1 MFGVVSKPALDR
13 ILTLQLIVGWAGEG
27 RTDPPRLGWWRTALG
42 DEFGGDDLFRRL
54 TPRTW
59 RWAVLE
65 AARAAARKVDALARA
80 RAADADELI
89 SLYRFG
95 FHLDEQLDDRLAEHK
110 RATADPVDALPGLAA
125 VIARWDREAFAT
137 WLAGQG
143 LAGQGAAT
151 VAPSSIG
158 RRLTGDPPDDPVATA
173 VALVAALA
181 PLDDVYPAPHWKLSP
196 HRQAARDTARATSE
210 KARA

>member
-1 MFGVVSKPALDR
+1 
-13 ILTLQLIVGWAGEG
+13 
-27 RTDPPRLGWWRTALG
+27 
-42 DEFGGDDLFRRL
+42 
-54 TPRTW
+54 
-59 RWAVLE
+59 VLE

-125 VIARWDREAFAT
+125 VIARWDREAFAA
-137 WLAGQG
+137 W

-181 PLDDVYPAPHWKLSP
+181 PLDDAYPAPHWKLSP
-196 HRQAARDTARATSE
+196 HRQAARDAARATSE

>member
-1 MFGVVSKPALDR
+1 MFGVVSTQALDR

-42 DEFGGDDLFRRL
+42 DEFGGEDLFRRL

-65 AARAAARKVDALARA
+65 AARAAARKVDAEARA

-95 FHLDEQLDDRLAEHK
+95 FALDEQLDDRLAELK
-110 RATADPVDALPGLAA
+110 RAAADPTQALPGLAA
-125 VIARWDREAFAT
+125 VIARWDRDAFAT

-143 LAGQGAAT
+143 AAT
-151 VAPSSIG
+151 VARSSIG
-158 RRLTGDPPDDPVATA
+158 RRLTGDPPDDAVDTA
-173 VALVAALA
+173 AALVAALA
-181 PLDDVYPAPHWKLSP
+181 PLAEQYPATHFKVPPSRLAS
-196 HRQAARDTARATSE
+196 AAPTD
-210 KARA
+210 KARP